1 MGKID
6 RFLRAKVFP
15 RWRIPPSR
23 GFYRLAWSDL
33 IALSS
38 VQLAQ
43 QVFAVHPNASQ
54 FSRSKAALWSE
65 WLSTVHLK
73 RFCSGWELNPKHSCC
88 AVITVTTKRQFPCLT
103 NNIKIPVNVK
113 LWCHRV
119 RKKGKRNANIVN
131 LRLWHESGSEL
142 DPHDPLIAHLLLTC
156 PEGKMEHYRKKEQ
169 IWNIFWLIIDLRW
182 TFSGADD
189 RTLCRIVRELLC
201 IISSNI
207 RHCCTISQFHLHLF
221 ESETR
226 TDFLGS
232 FFCFSL
238 WV

>member
-15 RWRIPPSR
+15 HWRIPPSR

-113 LWCHRV
+113 LWCQGKKK
-119 RKKGKRNANIVN
+119 RKKKCKHCQFETMTWIRKWTWPTWPIDC
-131 LRLWHESGSEL
+131 S
-142 DPHDPLIAHLLLTC
+142 LT
-156 PEGKMEHYRKKEQ
+156 
-169 IWNIFWLIIDLRW
+169 IDMSR
-182 TFSGADD
+182 GQNG
-189 RTLCRIVRELLC
+189 TL
-201 IISSNI
+201 
-207 RHCCTISQFHLHLF
+207 
-221 ESETR
+221 
-226 TDFLGS
+226 
-232 FFCFSL
+232 
-238 WV
+238 